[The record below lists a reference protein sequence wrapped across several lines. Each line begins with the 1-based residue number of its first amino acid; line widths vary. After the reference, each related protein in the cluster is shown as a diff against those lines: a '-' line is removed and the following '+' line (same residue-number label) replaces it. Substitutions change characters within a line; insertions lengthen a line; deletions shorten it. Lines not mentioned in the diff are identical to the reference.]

1 MTYITVSVLIGVLGG
16 SKKVSR
22 KSLTLSLGG
31 VTGAYITTKVKED
44 SRFESISW
52 SKVFEA
58 LQLLVLESI
67 IYQVNP
73 HEYSLIQ

>member
-1 MTYITVSVLIGVLGG
+1 MLFEREPT
-16 SKKVSR
+16 KN
-22 KSLTLSLGG
+22 LTRALGG

-44 SRFESISW
+44 SRFQTISW
-52 SKVFEA
+52 AKVFEA

-73 HEYSLIQ
+73 HEYKILQ